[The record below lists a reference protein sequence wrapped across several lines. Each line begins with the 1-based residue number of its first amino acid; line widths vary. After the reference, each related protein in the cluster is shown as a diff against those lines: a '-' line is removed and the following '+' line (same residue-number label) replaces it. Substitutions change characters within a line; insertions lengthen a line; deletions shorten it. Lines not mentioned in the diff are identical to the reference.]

1 MLGSRSQCGKLLKG
15 KFAIN
20 LKEPKISTKES
31 LKNVTAKKN
40 NRTTRTGRK
49 SQAPSQLQG
58 KYKVLS
64 THHATTIFQGSFSR
78 DQQDIQSLTGNN
90 SIVEQSHN
98 H

>member
-31 LKNVTAKKN
+31 LKNVTAKKTIGLPEQEERARHLHN
-40 NRTTRTGRK
+40 YKENIKYHQPTTLLQSSKGV
-49 SQAPSQLQG
+49 SQEIS
-58 KYKVLS
+58 KIY
-64 THHATTIFQGSFSR
+64 
-78 DQQDIQSLTGNN
+78 
-90 SIVEQSHN
+90 N